1 VGLRRTQRL
10 THRREIA
17 AVYRKGRPQRGEL
30 VTVRVLKTGLP
41 VSRFGFAVGGSV
53 GNAVVRNRVRRRL
66 REIVASLGVAEGW
79 DLMLSARPGAA
90 RNHRIALRD
99 SQAWRK
105 SFWCC
110 ARPTC
115 GCNFEPEENR
125 IGDCSRSDSWRRLG
139 RHGGGAAPV

>member
-1 VGLRRTQRL
+1 MGLRRTQRL

-90 RNHRIALRD
+90 RADFQELRRAAREALRRAGVLER
-99 SQAWRK
+99 QVK
-105 SFWCC
+105 
-110 ARPTC
+110 
-115 GCNFEPEENR
+115 E
-125 IGDCSRSDSWRRLG
+125 
-139 RHGGGAAPV
+139 